1 MADYWDGWQY
11 RAAITVTPPA
21 GLSGAVTGY
30 VALVRL
36 DATNF
41 DFSKAKADGSD
52 VRFGWLA
59 APAFTLHQIVKW
71 DSVNEIAQ
79 VYVYVPS
86 LLTSEDT
93 FYLFCGNAAAEAV
106 DGTALI
112 RSDHRLWI
120 DLVRD
125 GDDAI
130 TEIYSEDALVQVGSG
145 AYPAATTG
153 LNGPAESFA
162 GDSVAGCWKTYTGQW
177 FNLGGTYDLVV
188 VVLAYPTVDDAV
200 HRPVFAQGSLANTD
214 YALMLEL
221 YDGNWVLNN
230 GPSVA
235 ATLNAWN
242 LIVCKYDADGNM
254 SIAVNGGAPA
264 SAAAASY
271 NSLTDEDFYVG
282 GSYAIT
288 TGGAERAFAGKIE
301 LVRIGNPSDYAK
313 LSGADWGLLLKADLL
328 DDTLLSVG
336 TLSLIITP
344 TGTDEDGPT
353 DPAANVVTIATSEI
367 LSGSVTLEEHGVVN
381 GTIEA
386 LTPMAVGDYALIE
399 DPLTSTDIAKLMV
412 TKCSRDLATQ
422 TYRIQLQ
429 DPISALSQGEV
440 LFGETA
446 ALAVLNEVAGDY
458 GQAFYAP
465 VETDAL
471 LAPVEVGSAIDPENE
486 IESDPVGWV
495 DLVRTVSRIVG
506 KPLTYRPNGQY
517 RVDLAMPRGALTDSQ
532 LLGAVVTVL
541 TDRYSNRV
549 IAKCS
554 GEWWSDPG
562 EESTAL
568 ESIRGG
574 LMYVTRYGEQIRRI
588 YLSAENL
595 SYEETYTYDSEG
607 RLVSSSITNERE
619 INARGDEQKDIVTRS
634 WSITDESEYTL
645 TEVTESYHR
654 FVAQESYQWKS
665 KEEVVTEVDG
675 SEVVRTRTTYEGKWG
690 NYDYEP
696 FDAYQFWSPVA
707 QYIDRGFATIPG
719 CPGYGIQEYW
729 KARWNVELEEWVWI
743 LYSTTVTGSGPS
755 APSYTVVLPLSHE
768 TVNYCVTAEDAAAQ
782 AALGLKESI
791 YSPVC
796 VQDDASLTTLTAIAQ
811 NELIWRCRC
820 RQLQGTIALSVGET
834 WQPGDTFTWSGLT
847 WTIERL
853 DHDLVG
859 RTTGITATAEVS
871 IEALKKALLP
881 EYTDD
886 GQAIVGVMRKEAE
899 RYDQVTP
906 ATVVSQVDYETYVVR
921 LPDGKCK
928 LAKLEYGS
936 ATILTP
942 GASIML
948 LRGAIQ

>member
-11 RAAITVTPPA
+11 RAAVTVTPPA

-36 DATNF
+36 DSTNF

-71 DSVNEIAQ
+71 DSVNETAQ

-93 FYLFCGNAAAEAV
+93 FYLFCGNAAAEAT
-106 DGTALI
+106 GLGPYAI
-112 RSDHRLWI
+112 RDDHRLWI
-120 DLVRD
+120 DLVRN

-188 VVLAYPTVDDAV
+188 VVLAYPTVDDTV

-214 YALMLEL
+214 YALMVEL
-221 YDGNWVLNN
+221 YDGNWVFNN

-235 ATLNAWN
+235 ASLNAWN
-242 LIVCKYDADGNM
+242 LIVCKYDYDGNM

-264 SAAAASY
+264 SATAASY
-271 NSLTDEDFYVG
+271 NSLTDEDFYIG

-288 TGGAERAFAGKIE
+288 TDGTERAFAGKIE
-301 LVRIGNPSDYAK
+301 LARIGNPSDYAK
-313 LSGADWGLLLKADLL
+313 LSGADWELLLKSDLL

-386 LTPMAVGDYALIE
+386 INPLSVGDYALIE
-399 DPLTSTDIAKLMV
+399 DPLTSVDVAKLMV

-440 LFGETA
+440 LFSQTA
-446 ALAVLNEVAGDY
+446 ALAALNEVATDY

-465 VETDAL
+465 LETDAM
-471 LAPVEVGSAIDPENE
+471 LAPVEVGAAIDPENE

-495 DLVRTVSRIVG
+495 DLVRTVSRIVD

-517 RVDLAMPRGALTDSQ
+517 RVDSAVPRGALTDSQ

-541 TDRYSNRV
+541 TDRYANRV
-549 IAKCS
+549 IAKCG
-554 GEWWSDPG
+554 GEWWEDPG
-562 EESTAL
+562 TETTAN
-568 ESIRGG
+568 EAIRGAT
-574 LMYVTRYGEQIRRI
+574 MSVTRYGEQIRAI
-588 YLSAENL
+588 
-595 SYEETYTYDSEG
+595 SYTSTLQDHSETYTYDTDGTLLTHVTVDET
-607 RLVSSSITNERE
+607 R
-619 INARGDEQKDIVTRS
+619 NARGDRFESTVTRT
-634 WSITDESEYTL
+634 WTITDAANYTVSEETIAKEKLWY
-645 TEVTESYHR
+645 
-654 FVAQESYQWKS
+654 QEALYNKS
-665 KEEVVTEVDG
+665 KDVHTVEVVNGRVTDTLEHYIWWIDDPSYWKPDTKTVVIGFTSQPGVPGYAITE
-675 SEVVRTRTTYEGKWG
+675 TYEGW
-690 NYDYEP
+690 YRVDDETWY
-696 FDAYQFWSPVA
+696 WLL
-707 QYIDRGFATIPG
+707 
-719 CPGYGIQEYW
+719 IQS
-729 KARWNVELEEWVWI
+729 K
-743 LYSTTVTGSGPS
+743 TGGAAPS
-755 APSYTVVLPLSHE
+755 APGYSVVLPLAHE
-768 TVNYCVTAEDAAAQ
+768 TVNYCVTAEDTAAQ
-782 AALGLKESI
+782 AALGLKEAI

-796 VQDDASLTTLTAIAQ
+796 VQDDASLTTLTAIAG

-834 WQPGDTFTWSGLT
+834 WQPGDTFTWNGLT

-859 RTTGITATAEVS
+859 RTTGITATAEASV
-871 IEALKKALLP
+871 ETLKKALLP

-886 GQAIVGVMRKEAE
+886 GAAIVGIMRKTAE

-921 LPDGKCK
+921 LPDGKQK

-936 ATILTP
+936 TVILTP